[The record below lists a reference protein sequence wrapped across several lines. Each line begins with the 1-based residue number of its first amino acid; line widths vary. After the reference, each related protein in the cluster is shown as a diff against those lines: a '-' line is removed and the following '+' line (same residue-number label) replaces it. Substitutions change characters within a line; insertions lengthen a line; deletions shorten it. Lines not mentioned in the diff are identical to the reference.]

1 MIEFLQKCCLRIGKF
16 QRFDSVKLVGMNE
29 RGMLFLLSGPS
40 GVGKGTVRKA
50 LFRKNPHEL
59 LYSISATTRS
69 PRRNEV
75 NGRDYFF
82 VSKAEFE
89 KMINDG
95 KMLEYAQYV
104 DQYYGTPN
112 TWIEQQRQQGNDVFM
127 EIEVNGAMQVRSKVP
142 DAILIFLLPPD
153 LMQLRN
159 RLELRGT
166 ESDEVINQRLKT
178 ARQEI
183 LMMTNY
189 DYAVVNDK
197 VDKAVKK
204 VQTIIEAE
212 RLKAKRL
219 ANSYIRILEG

>member
-1 MIEFLQKCCLRIGKF
+1 M
-16 QRFDSVKLVGMNE
+16 
-29 RGMLFLLSGPS
+29 FLLSGPS

-50 LFRKNPHEL
+50 LFKRNPHEL
-59 LYSISATTRS
+59 LYSISATTREA
-69 PRRNEV
+69 RRNEV
-75 NGRDYFF
+75 DGKDYFF
-82 VSKAEFE
+82 VSKQKFE
-89 KMINDG
+89 QMINEG
-95 KMLEYAQYV
+95 QMLEYAQYV
-104 DQYYGTPN
+104 DQYYGTPK
-112 TWIEQQRQQGNDVFM
+112 TRIDEQRQQGNDVFM
-127 EIEVNGAMQVRSKVP
+127 EIEVNGAMQVRAKVP

-166 ESDEVINQRLKT
+166 ESDKVIDERLKT

-204 VQTIIEAE
+204 VQTIIGAE

-219 ANSYIRILEG
+219 ANSYIKILEG

>member
-1 MIEFLQKCCLRIGKF
+1 
-16 QRFDSVKLVGMNE
+16 MNE

-40 GVGKGTVRKA
+40 GVGKGTVRKG
-50 LFRKNPHEL
+50 LFKRNPHEL
-59 LYSISATTRS
+59 LYSISATTREA
-69 PRRNEV
+69 RRNEV
-75 NGRDYFF
+75 DGKDYFF
-82 VSKAEFE
+82 VSKQKFE
-89 KMINDG
+89 QMINEG
-95 KMLEYAQYV
+95 QMLEYAQYV
-104 DQYYGTPN
+104 DQYYGTPK
-112 TWIEQQRQQGNDVFM
+112 TWIDEQRQQGNDVFV
-127 EIEVNGAMQVRSKVP
+127 EIEVNGAMQVRAKVR

-166 ESDEVINQRLKT
+166 ESDKVIDERLKT

-204 VQTIIEAE
+204 VQTIIGAE

-219 ANSYIRILEG
+219 ANSYIKILEG

>member
-1 MIEFLQKCCLRIGKF
+1 M
-16 QRFDSVKLVGMNE
+16 
-29 RGMLFLLSGPS
+29 LSGPS

-50 LFRKNPHEL
+50 LFKRNPHEL
-59 LYSISATTRS
+59 LYSISATTREA
-69 PRRNEV
+69 RRNEV
-75 NGRDYFF
+75 DGKDYFF
-82 VSKAEFE
+82 VSKQKFE
-89 KMINDG
+89 QMINEG
-95 KMLEYAQYV
+95 QMLEYAQYV
-104 DQYYGTPN
+104 DQYYGTPK
-112 TWIEQQRQQGNDVFM
+112 TWIDEQRQQGNDVFM
-127 EIEVNGAMQVRSKVP
+127 EIEVNGAMQVRAKVP

-166 ESDEVINQRLKT
+166 ESDKVIDERLKT
-178 ARQEI
+178 SRQEI

-204 VQTIIEAE
+204 VQTIIGAE

-219 ANSYIRILEG
+219 ANSYIKILEG

>member
-1 MIEFLQKCCLRIGKF
+1 
-16 QRFDSVKLVGMNE
+16 MNE

-59 LYSISATTRS
+59 LYSISATTRK
-69 PRRNEV
+69 PRRGEV
-75 NGRDYFF
+75 DGRDYFF
-82 VSKAEFE
+82 LNKEQFE

-95 KMLEYAQYV
+95 QMLEYAQYV
-104 DQYYGTPN
+104 NSYYGTPK
-112 TWIEQQRQQGNDVFM
+112 TWIDEQRSQGKDVFM
-127 EIEVNGAMQVRSKVP
+127 EIEVNGAMQVRAKVP

-178 ARQEI
+178 AREEI

-204 VQTIIEAE
+204 VQTIIDAE
-212 RLKAKRL
+212 RLKANRL
-219 ANSYIRILEG
+219 ANSYIKILEG

>member
-1 MIEFLQKCCLRIGKF
+1 
-16 QRFDSVKLVGMNE
+16 MNE

-50 LFRKNPHEL
+50 LFKRNPHEL
-59 LYSISATTRS
+59 LYSISATTRDA
-69 PRRNEV
+69 RRNEV
-75 NGRDYFF
+75 DGKDYFF
-82 VSKAEFE
+82 VSKQKFDQ
-89 KMINDG
+89 MINEG
-95 KMLEYAQYV
+95 QMLEYAQYV
-104 DQYYGTPN
+104 YQYYGTPK
-112 TWIEQQRQQGNDVFM
+112 TWIDEQRQQGNDVFM
-127 EIEVNGAMQVRSKVP
+127 EIEVNGAMQVRAKVP

-166 ESDEVINQRLKT
+166 ESDKVIDERLKT

-204 VQTIIEAE
+204 VQTIIGAE

-219 ANSYIRILEG
+219 ANSYIKILEG

>member
-1 MIEFLQKCCLRIGKF
+1 
-16 QRFDSVKLVGMNE
+16 MNE

-50 LFRKNPHEL
+50 LFKRNPHEL
-59 LYSISATTRS
+59 LYSISATTREA
-69 PRRNEV
+69 RRNEV
-75 NGRDYFF
+75 DGKDYFF
-82 VSKAEFE
+82 VSKQKFE
-89 KMINDG
+89 QMINEG
-95 KMLEYAQYV
+95 QMLEYAQYV
-104 DQYYGTPN
+104 DQYYGTPK
-112 TWIEQQRQQGNDVFM
+112 TWIDEQRQQANDVFM
-127 EIEVNGAMQVRSKVP
+127 EIEVNGAMQVRAKVP

-166 ESDEVINQRLKT
+166 ESDKVIDERLKT

-204 VQTIIEAE
+204 VQTIIGAE

-219 ANSYIRILEG
+219 ANSYIKILEG

>member
-1 MIEFLQKCCLRIGKF
+1 M
-16 QRFDSVKLVGMNE
+16 
-29 RGMLFLLSGPS
+29 LSGPS

-50 LFRKNPHEL
+50 LFKRNPHEL
-59 LYSISATTRS
+59 LYSISATTREA
-69 PRRNEV
+69 RRNEV
-75 NGRDYFF
+75 DGKDYFF
-82 VSKAEFE
+82 VSKQKFE
-89 KMINDG
+89 QMINEG
-95 KMLEYAQYV
+95 QMLEYAQYV
-104 DQYYGTPN
+104 DQYYGTPK
-112 TWIEQQRQQGNDVFM
+112 TWIDEQRQQGNDVFM
-127 EIEVNGAMQVRSKVP
+127 EIEVNGAMQVRAKVP

-166 ESDEVINQRLKT
+166 ESDKVIDERLKT

-204 VQTIIEAE
+204 VQTIIGAE

-219 ANSYIRILEG
+219 ANRYIKILEG

>member
-1 MIEFLQKCCLRIGKF
+1 
-16 QRFDSVKLVGMNE
+16 MNE
-29 RGMLFLLSGPS
+29 ECYFCFPDHPVLE
-40 GVGKGTVRKA
+40 KGRLEKRY
-50 LFRKNPHEL
+50 LERIRMNC
-59 LYSISATTRS
+59 YIQSR
-69 PRRNEV
+69 PRLAARAAMKSTA
-75 NGRDYFF
+75 GIIFF

-204 VQTIIEAE
+204 G
-212 RLKAKRL
+212 
-219 ANSYIRILEG
+219 SDHH

>member
-1 MIEFLQKCCLRIGKF
+1 
-16 QRFDSVKLVGMNE
+16 MNE

-50 LFRKNPHEL
+50 LFKRNPHEL
-59 LYSISATTRS
+59 LYSISATTREA
-69 PRRNEV
+69 RRNEV
-75 NGRDYFF
+75 DGKDYFF
-82 VSKAEFE
+82 VSKQKFE
-89 KMINDG
+89 QMINEG
-95 KMLEYAQYV
+95 QMLEYAQYV
-104 DQYYGTPN
+104 DQYYGTPK
-112 TWIEQQRQQGNDVFM
+112 TWIDEQRQQGNDVFM
-127 EIEVNGAMQVRSKVP
+127 EIEVNGAMQVRAKVP

-166 ESDEVINQRLKT
+166 ESDKVIDERLKT

-204 VQTIIEAE
+204 VQTIIGAE

-219 ANSYIRILEG
+219 ANRYIKILEG

>member
-1 MIEFLQKCCLRIGKF
+1 
-16 QRFDSVKLVGMNE
+16 MNE

-50 LFRKNPHEL
+50 LFKRNPHEL
-59 LYSISATTRS
+59 LYSISATTREA
-69 PRRNEV
+69 RRNEV
-75 NGRDYFF
+75 DGKDYFF
-82 VSKAEFE
+82 VSKQKFE
-89 KMINDG
+89 QMINEG
-95 KMLEYAQYV
+95 QMLEYAQYV
-104 DQYYGTPN
+104 DQYYGTPK
-112 TWIEQQRQQGNDVFM
+112 TRIDEQRQQGNDVFM
-127 EIEVNGAMQVRSKVP
+127 EIEVNGAMQVRAKVP

-166 ESDEVINQRLKT
+166 ESDKVIDERLKT

-204 VQTIIEAE
+204 VQTIIGAE

-219 ANSYIRILEG
+219 ANSYIKILEG

>member
-1 MIEFLQKCCLRIGKF
+1 
-16 QRFDSVKLVGMNE
+16 MNK

-50 LFRKNPHEL
+50 LFKRNPHEL
-59 LYSISATTRS
+59 LYSISATTREA
-69 PRRNEV
+69 RRNEV
-75 NGRDYFF
+75 DGKDYFF
-82 VSKAEFE
+82 VSKQKFE
-89 KMINDG
+89 QMINEG
-95 KMLEYAQYV
+95 QMLEYAQYV
-104 DQYYGTPN
+104 DQYYGTPK
-112 TWIEQQRQQGNDVFM
+112 TWIDEQRQQGNDVFM
-127 EIEVNGAMQVRSKVP
+127 EIEVNGAMQVRAKVP

-166 ESDEVINQRLKT
+166 ESDKVIDERLKT

-204 VQTIIEAE
+204 VQTIIGAE

-219 ANSYIRILEG
+219 ANSYIKILEG

>member
-1 MIEFLQKCCLRIGKF
+1 
-16 QRFDSVKLVGMNE
+16 MNE

-50 LFRKNPHEL
+50 LFKRNPHEL
-59 LYSISATTRS
+59 LYSISATTREA
-69 PRRNEV
+69 RRNEV
-75 NGRDYFF
+75 DGKDYFF
-82 VSKAEFE
+82 VSKQKFE
-89 KMINDG
+89 QMNNEG
-95 KMLEYAQYV
+95 QMLEYAQYV
-104 DQYYGTPN
+104 DQYYGTPK
-112 TWIEQQRQQGNDVFM
+112 TWIDEQRQQGNDVFM
-127 EIEVNGAMQVRSKVP
+127 EIEVNGAMQVRAKVP

-166 ESDEVINQRLKT
+166 ESDKVIDERLKT

-204 VQTIIEAE
+204 VQTIIGAE

-219 ANSYIRILEG
+219 ANSYIKILEG

>member
-1 MIEFLQKCCLRIGKF
+1 
-16 QRFDSVKLVGMNE
+16 MNE

-50 LFRKNPHEL
+50 LFKRNPHEL
-59 LYSISATTRS
+59 LYSISATTREA
-69 PRRNEV
+69 RRNEV
-75 NGRDYFF
+75 DGKDYFF
-82 VSKAEFE
+82 VSKQKFE
-89 KMINDG
+89 QMINEG
-95 KMLEYAQYV
+95 QMLEYAQYV
-104 DQYYGTPN
+104 DQYYGTPK
-112 TWIEQQRQQGNDVFM
+112 TWIDEQRQQGNDVFM
-127 EIEVNGAMQVRSKVP
+127 EIEVNGAMQVRAKVP

-166 ESDEVINQRLKT
+166 ESDKVIDERLKT

-204 VQTIIEAE
+204 VQPIIGAE

-219 ANSYIRILEG
+219 ANSYIKILEG

>member
-1 MIEFLQKCCLRIGKF
+1 M
-16 QRFDSVKLVGMNE
+16 
-29 RGMLFLLSGPS
+29 LSGPS

-50 LFRKNPHEL
+50 LFKRNPHEL
-59 LYSISATTRS
+59 LYSISATTREA
-69 PRRNEV
+69 RRNEV
-75 NGRDYFF
+75 DGKDYFF
-82 VSKAEFE
+82 VSKQKFE
-89 KMINDG
+89 QMINEG
-95 KMLEYAQYV
+95 QMLEYAQYV
-104 DQYYGTPN
+104 DQYYGTPK
-112 TWIEQQRQQGNDVFM
+112 TRIDEQRQQGNDVFM
-127 EIEVNGAMQVRSKVP
+127 EIEVNGAMQVRAKVP

-166 ESDEVINQRLKT
+166 ESDKVIDERLKT

-204 VQTIIEAE
+204 VQTIIGAE

-219 ANSYIRILEG
+219 ANSYIKILEG

>member
-1 MIEFLQKCCLRIGKF
+1 MK
-16 QRFDSVKLVGMNE
+16 E

-50 LFRKNPHEL
+50 LFKKEPHKL
-59 LYSISATTRS
+59 LYSISATTRK
-69 PRRNEV
+69 PRRGEV
-75 NGRDYFF
+75 DGRDYFF
-82 VSKAEFE
+82 TTKRKFE
-89 KMINDG
+89 EMINAG
-95 KMLEYAQYV
+95 QMLEYAQYV
-104 DQYYGTPN
+104 DNYYGTPKN
-112 TWIEQQRQQGNDVFM
+112 WIDDQREQGNDVFM
-127 EIEVNGAMQVRSKVP
+127 EIEVNGAMQVRAKVP

-166 ESDEVINQRLKT
+166 ESDEVIDERLKT

-197 VDKAVKK
+197 VDRAVKK
-204 VQTIIEAE
+204 VQTIIDAE

-219 ANSYIRILEG
+219 ANGYMKILEV